1 MLNFFLYSSL
11 WIWIAFFFF
20 FFLSLASE
28 WRVEKFTEITKFIHR
43 TGQEQGLERIRE
55 WLNVFNMTCLL
66 DSKVETLDRILNM
79 NMNLRKIKI
88 GNYHHANKYTAIISE
103 RRVFSIT
110 TCIQIS
116 KGFTAWCAQKPI
128 LWHWPL
134 RKEKAYWK
142 TDWQGDRRRGSN
154 PSPWWCIISG
164 YLRVRVLK
172 W

>member
-1 MLNFFLYSSL
+1 M
-11 WIWIAFFFF
+11 
-20 FFLSLASE
+20 
-28 WRVEKFTEITKFIHR
+28 R
-43 TGQEQGLERIRE
+43 
-55 WLNVFNMTCLL
+55 CLL

-172 W
+172 WWRKKTAIGYKIQGSAVKSLYIGTGRLHASSRIICANLGVGIKPVGNLGLW